1 MDENKKKIEKQAYLA
16 LACACLIIFPIL
28 ALILFQDTEEK
39 EKGFVSKEMYG
50 DKWPLTV
57 DRGTLSCVSAENLND
72 HLWAYETFFTT
83 GEKKYT
89 VYSRE
94 AMDGLFEGK
103 KPKYPFLPDELGL
116 DGFVLRD
123 YEFLEIKAKSL
134 CEEFDKDGKSRYK
147 LLPIWRRTQIQRE
160 GLGIPNYILK

>member
-1 MDENKKKIEKQAYLA
+1 MADKKKKFPTWIKVSSI
-16 LACACLIIFPIL
+16 LINVVAWP
-28 ALILFQDTEEK
+28 LILFVDVK
-39 EKGFVSKEMYG
+39 EDGFVSKEMYG
-50 DKWPLTV
+50 DKWPLKV
-57 DRGTLSCVSAENLND
+57 DSGTLSCVSAENLND
-72 HLWAYETFFTT
+72 HLWAYETFFVS

-89 VYSRE
+89 VYSRK
-94 AMDGLFEGK
+94 AQDGLFEGK

-160 GLGIPNYILK
+160 GIGIPNYILK

>member
-1 MDENKKKIEKQAYLA
+1 MPDKKKKYPQWIYTVNIVLWS
-16 LACACLIIFPIL
+16 LVLIGIVGG
-28 ALILFQDTEEK
+28 LILEKEEK
-39 EKGFVSKEMYG
+39 DGFVSKEMYG
-50 DKWPLTV
+50 DKWPLKV
-57 DRGTLSCVSAENLND
+57 DSGTLSCVSAENLND

-94 AMDGLFEGK
+94 AQDGLFEGK